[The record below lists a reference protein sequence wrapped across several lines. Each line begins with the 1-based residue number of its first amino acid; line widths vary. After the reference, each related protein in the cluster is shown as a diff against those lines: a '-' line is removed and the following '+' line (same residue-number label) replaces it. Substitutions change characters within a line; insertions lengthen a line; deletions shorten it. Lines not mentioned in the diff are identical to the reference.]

1 MKKLLA
7 ISLFCCCFGI
17 EAMSQPSDSSF
28 LQTAMVNYSSKFEV
42 AQRSRMQLDAVT
54 QKFIADSLSLTK
66 DSTNRAEK
74 AAALLLIKNT
84 RDSLLQLAQAQAQ
97 EASVALDILQRQLG
111 INQAYPTPNGN
122 EIGII
127 IICIVCGFAL
137 LILILLS
144 IAIRRQRFS
153 LKDAL
158 SENAQEK
165 QTILNPEYDADK
177 LKAWLTSLNDDTLKS
192 SKSKLDAAQ
201 DTLNQLLA
209 KYPDVNTQ
217 TDTQKQE
224 ISNARQELDVAQ
236 AAFVAARNASTTGP
250 GLALIASLAR
260 LFPPTI
266 EVSSAGI
273 NIQLLNQY
281 SLARQARIVEEVRQ
295 PADPQKLQ
303 TARLEEEATFRE
315 LSEMKSPEYR
325 ASTSRLIAF
334 ISAMLLITV
343 GLASACFFFYFYLV
357 NGVPPDLSRL
367 PGVLIALGIGMA
379 PYAVNKVAAAASKDK
394 RI

>member
-1 MKKLLA
+1 MKKLLV
-7 ISLFCCCFGI
+7 IFLFCCCFGI

-28 LQTAMVNYSSKFEV
+28 LQTAMVNYSSKFEL

-66 DSTNRAEK
+66 DSTNRAAK

-97 EASVALDILQRQLG
+97 EASLALDILQRQLG
-111 INQAYPTPNGN
+111 ISQAYPTPKGN

-224 ISNARQELDVAQ
+224 ISNARQELDAAQ
-236 AAFVAARNASTTGP
+236 TAFVAARDASTTGP

-281 SLARQARIVEEVRQ
+281 SLARQARIVEETRQ
-295 PADPQKLQ
+295 PVDPQKLL

-367 PGVLIALGIGMA
+367 PAVLIALGIGMA